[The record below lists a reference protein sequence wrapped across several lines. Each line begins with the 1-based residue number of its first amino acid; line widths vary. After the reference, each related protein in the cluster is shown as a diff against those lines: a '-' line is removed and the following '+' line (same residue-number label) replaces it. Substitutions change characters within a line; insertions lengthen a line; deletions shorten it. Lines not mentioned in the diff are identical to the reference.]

1 MIRTLTNISRAAA
14 LAICAFAATQ
24 ANAMNLPQLKVD
36 IPFDFTVSGKT
47 LPAGTYSL
55 VLSSAPTGMPTFVM
69 RNERTRKGVYVVMS
83 QREKA
88 DATNHQAQV
97 SFACTAGDCYFRE
110 IKVPGSD
117 NFLTPTPKRNPAQT
131 EKLISLNLVR

>member
-24 ANAMNLPQLKVD
+24 ANAMNMPQLKVD
-36 IPFDFTVSGKT
+36 IPFEFTVSGKT

-55 VLSSAPTGMPTFVM
+55 VLSPAPSGMPTFVM
-69 RNERTRKGVYVVMS
+69 RNERTRKGVYVVTS

-88 DATNHQAQV
+88 DANNNRAQV
-97 SFACTAGDCYFRE
+97 SFTCAAGDCYFRE

-117 NFLTPTPKRNPAQT
+117 NFLTSTPKPTPAKT
-131 EKLISLNLVR
+131 EKLISLNLYR